1 MLLEYVMVDD
11 ASGEIITSIT
21 VDESL
26 ECTLL
31 DSETGLY
38 LNSVGAWVGA
48 ANLTMSYDPGRERWT
63 VVAPDTSLTD
73 GRAYLMVTS
82 GITSV
87 DRASLPAS
95 IPMVYEATAEVAES
109 LVIQVARYLAAQGIG
124 TFDEAGASGTI
135 YVLNL
140 PDEPDECIAIYPT
153 GGPRPTSSLPYDM
166 QTVQVLVRG
175 AQDPRTALTRA
186 QAVYDLMHGFR
197 NDRLTETGTWLIGCH
212 AMQSSPTHIGR
223 DEHGRHEYS
232 VNLELETVNVS
243 RRA

>member
-11 ASGEIITSIT
+11 ASGEIITSLG

-26 ECTLL
+26 EGSLL

-38 LNSVGAWVGA
+38 LNSAGAWVGA
-48 ANLTMSYDPGRERWT
+48 ATLVMGYDAGRERWT

-73 GRAYLMVTS
+73 GRAYLFVTS

-109 LVIQVARYLAAQGIG
+109 LVIQVARYLAEQDIG
-124 TFDEAGASGTI
+124 TFDEAGAAGDI
-135 YVLNL
+135 YVLHL
-140 PDEPDECIAIYPT
+140 PDEPDECIALYPT
-153 GGPRPTSSLPYDM
+153 GGPRPGSVLPYDM
-166 QTVQVLVRG
+166 VTIQALVRG
-175 AQDPRTALTRA
+175 AQDPRAALVRA
-186 QAVYDLMHGFR
+186 QAIYDLMHGFR
-197 NDRLTETGTWLIGCH
+197 NDRLTDTGTWIIGCH
-212 AMQSSPTHIGR
+212 AMQSSPNHIGR

-232 VNLELETVNVS
+232 INLELEIVNAS